1 MLLNEDHEKILKL
14 INEYGSV
21 KIYDFTLVVRR
32 TESYIDRH
40 LNELKNAGLISIEE
54 GPDGET
60 TYCSLCIE
68 GAM

>member
-1 MLLNEDHEKILKL
+1 MHLNEDHEKILKL

-40 LNELKNAGLISIEE
+40 LNELKNAGLIGIEE